1 MRLVEPRGSVKQ
13 YYDWCERFARGAG
26 DETNLEQFHDYYLC
40 VGRANGSV
48 KQYIERVA
56 RGANDETN
64 LEKFHDEF
72 LEKISSLVS
81 STSERGVQHGH
92 GVELPGAGISRSRSR
107 SRRRSIRDKANC
119 S

>member
-1 MRLVEPRGSVKQ
+1 MQANSPSSMQTNGPSSLSLYRMRLVEPRGSVKQ
-13 YYDWCERFARGAG
+13 YFDWCERF
-26 DETNLEQFHDYYLC
+26 
-40 VGRANGSV
+40 
-48 KQYIERVA
+48 A

-64 LEKFHDEF
+64 LEKFHDDF

-92 GVELPGAGISRSRSR
+92 GVELCGAGISRSRSR